1 MSDFYQ
7 ENQTRDQ
14 YNAESIHVSGIS
26 FEQYKADLE
35 AKEKEY
41 RQLLVEHTLSQ
52 HESQRLRTE
61 LTEVER
67 RLADT
72 EASYNAHIEELKER
86 IARLDQL
93 KGQIPDQLIEQAKA
107 ALGEGDTAKAD
118 QLFAQVEANADP
130 HITAAAEAAYQ
141 RGKLAEDNI
150 HYSEAYRHYERAAQL
165 KPDSGTYLNQAGL
178 IAHTLGEYDKAIAYL
193 EQALASDL
201 KTFG

>member
-41 RQLLVEHTLSQ
+41 RELLVAHTLSQ

-72 EASYNAHIEELKER
+72 EASYNAYIKDLEER

-118 QLFAQVEANADP
+118 QLFA
-130 HITAAAEAAYQ
+130 
-141 RGKLAEDNI
+141 
-150 HYSEAYRHYERAAQL
+150 
-165 KPDSGTYLNQAGL
+165 
-178 IAHTLGEYDKAIAYL
+178 
-193 EQALASDL
+193 
-201 KTFG
+201 